1 MLDESALKNPTAKS
15 ESTQNTERQ
24 GSSSKPKA
32 NASLDQHT
40 PMMRQ
45 FLSIKAQHPNDLLF
59 YRMGDFYELFYDDA
73 KFAAELLDL
82 TLTARGKSAG
92 QPVPMAG
99 IPYHAADGYLAKCV
113 KAGVT
118 VAICEQVG
126 NPAESK
132 GPVERK
138 VQRIITP
145 GTVTDEA
152 LMEANREPLLVAIYA
167 EGERFGL
174 AWLAMSSGRFHIAEA
189 SNTIEL
195 RSLLAPLDVAELIYA
210 EDLLGASNPFG
221 SLVNT
226 ACLKTR
232 PPWEFDLQANTD
244 LLNKHFQTSDLNAF
258 GAQNA
263 PLGVCAAGAV
273 LQYAKQTQSGEL
285 SHIRSFSLERRNDH
299 LRIDAA
305 SRKNL
310 ELAANLDGG
319 EENTLYKLIDRS
331 RTAMGSRLLK
341 QWLLKPLVD
350 INKIQAR
357 QTSIAAL
364 LENGLYEQSAEIL
377 GTVGDIER
385 VLTRISLRS
394 ARPRDLVRLGDS
406 LSVLPELNAVIANAE
421 NKHLTT
427 LSETVS
433 TYPDLVELLGRALI
447 ENPPMTIR
455 DGGFIA
461 EAYDRELDE
470 LRQLGSNAADFL
482 LEIEQREKD
491 RTGIPTLKVGYNRV
505 HGYYIEIS
513 RLQSEQAPDDYIRRQ
528 TLKNTERFITPEL
541 KEFEDKALSAQ
552 SKALAR
558 EKELYEILLDE
569 LNKHLRPLQSTAEA
583 LAKIDCLTAL
593 ASCAELYQWNSP
605 ELHEGTGLEIIGGR
619 HPVVEQVADIHFV
632 PNNLTLDDDK
642 KMLVIT
648 GPNMGGKSTY
658 MRQNALIAILAHVG
672 SYVPAAKARLGVLDE
687 IYTRIGSSDDLA
699 GGRSTFMVEMSEAAN
714 ILQNASARS
723 LVIMDEIGRGTS
735 TFDGLSL
742 AWACAEYL
750 ANNIKAQTLFA
761 THYFELTSLPETHAS
776 VANVHLDASEKG
788 EELVFLHAVKEG
800 AASQSYGIQVAKKAG
815 VPHEALKIASS
826 KLAEL
831 EAHTHSEG
839 KHKASNASYEQAGL
853 FDNLQ
858 ASELQDFVDAL
869 DLDNMTPIEA
879 LNTLYEAKKLI

>member
-1 MLDESALKNPTAKS
+1 MQTNTLENTASTKASSVKSGAL
-15 ESTQNTERQ
+15 E
-24 GSSSKPKA
+24 
-32 NASLDQHT
+32 QHT

-45 FLSIKAQHPNDLLF
+45 FLTIKAQHPNDLLF

-152 LMEANREPLLVAIYA
+152 LMESKREPLLVAIYA
-167 EGERFGL
+167 EGDRFGL
-174 AWLAMSSGRFHIAEA
+174 AWLTMSSGRFRIAEA
-189 SNTIEL
+189 ANRLEL
-195 RSLLAPLDVAELIYA
+195 SSLLAPLDIAELIYA

-221 SLVNT
+221 NLVNT
-226 ACLKTR
+226 NCLRTR

-244 LLNKHFQTSDLNAF
+244 LLCKHFQTTDLKAF
-258 GAQNA
+258 GAQQA

-273 LQYAKQTQSGEL
+273 LQYAKQTQHSDLG
-285 SHIRSFSLERRNDH
+285 HIRSFNVERRNDH

-310 ELAANLDGG
+310 ELAANFEGG
-319 EENTLYKLIDRS
+319 EENTLYKLIDHS
-331 RTAMGSRLLK
+331 STAMGSRLLK
-341 QWLLKPLVD
+341 QWLLKPL
-350 INKIQAR
+350 IELSQIQAR
-357 QTSIAAL
+357 QKSVAAL
-364 LENGLYEQSAEIL
+364 LENHLYEQTSDTLKA
-377 GTVGDIER
+377 VGDIER

-406 LSVLPELNAVIANAE
+406 LRVLPDLNQNLGSAKHKYLQELAKTIGE
-421 NKHLTT
+421 
-427 LSETVS
+427 
-433 TYPDLVELLGRALI
+433 YPELVELLGKALV

-461 EAYDRELDE
+461 EGYDAKLDE

-482 LEIEQREKD
+482 LEIEKREKE
-491 RTGIPTLKVGYNRV
+491 RTKISTLKVGYNRV

-541 KEFEDKALSAQ
+541 KEFEDKTLSAQ
-552 SKALAR
+552 SKALAK
-558 EKELYEILLDE
+558 EKALYEILLDE
-569 LNKHLRPLQSTAEA
+569 LNQHLQPLQATAEA
-583 LAKIDCLTAL
+583 IAEIDCLTAL
-593 ASCAELYQWNSP
+593 SSCAELYSWTQP
-605 ELHEGTGLEIIGGR
+605 ELHEGTGIQITEGR
-619 HPVVEQVADIHFV
+619 HPVVEQVADLHFV
-632 PNNLTLDDDK
+632 PNDLELDNK
-642 KMLVIT
+642 RKMLVIT

-658 MRQNALIAILAHVG
+658 MRQNALIAVLAHIG
-672 SYVPAAKARLGVLDE
+672 SYVPATRARLGVLDE

-714 ILQNASARS
+714 ILQNASPRS

-750 ANNIKAQTLFA
+750 ATEIKAQTLFA
-761 THYFELTSLPETHAS
+761 THYFELTSLPETHKS
-776 VANVHLDASEKG
+776 VANVHLDASEQG
-788 EELVFLHAVKEG
+788 DELVFLHTVKEG
-800 AASQSYGIQVAKKAG
+800 PASQSYGIQVAKKAG
-815 VPHEALKIASS
+815 VPHEALAIATR

-831 EAHTHSEG
+831 EAGSEKNSDG
-839 KHKASNASYEQAGL
+839 KSKQTSFEQAGL

-858 ASELQDFVDAL
+858 SSELADFIEAL
-869 DLDNMTPIEA
+869 EPDQMTPIEA
-879 LNTLYEAKKLI
+879 LNKLYEAKGLI